1 MYQIIYYILQ
11 SGRTLL
17 HVIMSAIASL
27 CEARFGYVRYILQV
41 MERLIEV
48 GADVNVVDKVSYR
61 EAPYYIN

>member
-1 MYQIIYYILQ
+1 MYHIIYYILQ

-27 CEARFGYVRYILQV
+27 GDARFGYVHYILQIV
-41 MERLIEV
+41 ERLIEV

-61 EAPYYIN
+61 EAPYYIS